1 MQGYGENE
9 RNLFYTFS
17 FHSFAIENM
26 EPKERILLRA
36 HELFNRFGF
45 RRVTMDEIALKTGMS
60 KKTIYQIFATKD
72 DIVSAII
79 DDHINKST
87 SRCISDT
94 CGAQNA
100 IHEIFLNIDM
110 VQEHFA
116 DMNPLILDD
125 LEKYF
130 PAVFL
135 KLYKHKN
142 DFILKMVK
150 ANLQRGITEELYRQ
164 DINIDI
170 LSKLRIATMFI
181 PFDQEIFP
189 YTKYKFI
196 EVEREILEHF
206 LYGISTSQGQKL
218 IKKYKQQ
225 RIQ

>member
-1 MQGYGENE
+1 
-9 RNLFYTFS
+9 
-17 FHSFAIENM
+17 M
-26 EPKERILLRA
+26 EPRERILSRA

-79 DDHINKST
+79 EDHINRST
-87 SRCISDT
+87 SRCVSDT
-94 CGAQNA
+94 SKAQNA

-130 PAVFL
+130 PAVFQ

-150 ANLQRGITEELYRQ
+150 ENLARGITQGLYREE
-164 DINIDI
+164 INIDI
-170 LSKLRIATMFI
+170 LSKLRVATMFF

-189 YTKYKFI
+189 FAKYKFI

-206 LYGISTSQGQKL
+206 LYGISTLQGQKM

-225 RIQ
+225 RLQVN